1 MSVEENKAFVRR
13 WNEAFNQ
20 GKAATMA
27 AMDEIFATDWVGHG
41 FGEADI
47 LGIEGFARAKKER

>member
-1 MSVEENKAFVRR
+1 MSARGKPFGCRFVEEVNK
-13 WNEAFNQ
+13 

-27 AMDEIFATDWVGHG
+27 AMDEIFTTDWVGHG
-41 FGEADI
+41 FGDADI